1 MAEQLFTGNMISS
14 SKPIAQV
21 IGPKTP
27 EFTPTTNIFENG
39 MTHRVLVA
47 FNRATAWSRP
57 RLALTLLL
65 LAAVGAVVWQT
76 AVSSSVAIGIG
87 LIQLL
92 AMGADSAILIVLG
105 QKQISFG
112 PRKPQQMALAVPR
125 LAATVGLG
133 ILAFW
138 VNWTWLFALLVLVQ
152 LVATLA
158 LYWGAVVEPSELQLT
173 ELAITSDRLPSG
185 TPPIRLLHISD
196 IHLERWTRRED
207 QLLAHIEQAQPDLI
221 VITGDYVS
229 TSNNSDPKTLRQ
241 VHDLLSQLWAPYG
254 VYATLGTPPV
264 DLRENVVPI
273 FDDLPVTLLREHCV
287 QLDLGKGRQLA
298 LLGMDCTHY
307 LPDDIARLARLT
319 AVAPPTMPQLLLNHS
334 PELMP
339 QAAQEGIDLYLCGHT
354 HGGQVRLPIIG
365 PLLTSSQ
372 LGRRYVMGHYQ
383 EGRTNLYISRGV
395 GFEGLSAPR
404 VRFLTRPEITLVT
417 IHAG

>member
-27 EFTPTTNIFENG
+27 EITSTKNIFEDG

-47 FNRATAWSRP
+47 FDRATAWSRP
-57 RLALTLLL
+57 RLVLALLL
-65 LAAVGAVVWQT
+65 MVAVGMVVWQT
-76 AVSSSVAIGIG
+76 AVSPRVAVGIG

-92 AMGADSAILIVLG
+92 AMGADTAVLYVLG
-105 QKQISFG
+105 EKQISFG
-112 PRKPQQMALAVPR
+112 PRKAQQLALAVPR

-133 ILAFW
+133 VAAMW
-138 VNWTWLFALLVLVQ
+138 VSWAWLFALLVLVQ
-152 LVATLA
+152 LVATVA
-158 LYWGAVVEPSELQLT
+158 LYWGAVVEPSQLQLT
-173 ELAITSDRLPSG
+173 ELAIMSDRLPSG

-229 TSNNSDPKTLRQ
+229 TSNNTDPETLRQ
-241 VHDLLSQLWAPYG
+241 VQDLLSRLWAPYG

-264 DLRENVVPI
+264 DLRETVVPL
-273 FDDLPVTLLREHCV
+273 FDGLPVTLLREHCV

-307 LPDDIARLARLT
+307 LPEDIARLGRLT
-319 AVAPPTMPQLLLNHS
+319 AVAPQTMPQLLLNHS

-339 QAAQEGIDLYLCGHT
+339 QAVQDGVDLYLCGHT
-354 HGGQVRLPIIG
+354 HGGQVRLPMVG

-383 EGRTNLYISRGV
+383 EGRTNLYVSRGV
-395 GFEGLSAPR
+395 GFEGMSAPR

-417 IHAG
+417 IHAR